1 MKKQEGRKKITRERQ
16 IKRKG
21 KKGGGPNKAKEKQRE
36 TQINKQKLPFL
47 GGKQGFPIKK
57 QRKKRQRKKIKINK
71 EGLGPSEVALW
82 ATSPD
87 P

>member
-1 MKKQEGRKKITRERQ
+1 M
-16 IKRKG
+16 
-21 KKGGGPNKAKEKQRE
+21 A
-36 TQINKQKLPFL
+36 FL
-47 GGKQGFPIKK
+47 GGNQFFLSIKKK
-57 QRKKRQRKKIKINK
+57 QRKESKEKNKNPKKQKENK

>member
-1 MKKQEGRKKITRERQ
+1 MPFSR
-16 IKRKG
+16 G
-21 KKGGGPNKAKEKQRE
+21 KTG
-36 TQINKQKLPFL
+36 FL
-47 GGKQGFPIKK
+47 SIKK
-57 QRKKRQRKKIKINK
+57 QRKQSKEKKQKPPKKKENK

>member
-1 MKKQEGRKKITRERQ
+1 MPFSGGKTRLLFVLNNQKTKPKKQT
-16 IKRKG
+16 
-21 KKGGGPNKAKEKQRE
+21 
-36 TQINKQKLPFL
+36 KQKTT
-47 GGKQGFPIKK
+47 KT
-57 QRKKRQRKKIKINK
+57 NK

>member
-1 MKKQEGRKKITRERQ
+1 MKKESKREVKQ
-16 IKRKG
+16 
-21 KKGGGPNKAKEKQRE
+21 KAREKQRG
-36 TQINKQKLPFL
+36 TLKSKQKCPFL
-47 GGKQGFPIKK
+47 VGPTVFLKTQKRKAEENKTKK
-57 QRKKRQRKKIKINK
+57 QTPKNK

>member
-1 MKKQEGRKKITRERQ
+1 MAFFRGKQVFFLFFKNNKKAKTRKKQ
-16 IKRKG
+16 
-21 KKGGGPNKAKEKQRE
+21 KE
-36 TQINKQKLPFL
+36 
-47 GGKQGFPIKK
+47 
-57 QRKKRQRKKIKINK
+57 NK

>member
-1 MKKQEGRKKITRERQ
+1 MKKKKKNNKKNKEGLGPSEVGPLGHLTWPLNPPKK
-16 IKRKG
+16 
-21 KKGGGPNKAKEKQRE
+21 
-36 TQINKQKLPFL
+36 KQK
-47 GGKQGFPIKK
+47 KQKPPKNK
-57 QRKKRQRKKIKINK
+57 QRKKKKTTNKKQKPKNK

>member
-1 MKKQEGRKKITRERQ
+1 MPFFRGKNKSFCLLKKTKKGKQSKKKKTKKQ
-16 IKRKG
+16 
-21 KKGGGPNKAKEKQRE
+21 KE
-36 TQINKQKLPFL
+36 
-47 GGKQGFPIKK
+47 
-57 QRKKRQRKKIKINK
+57 NK

>member
-1 MKKQEGRKKITRERQ
+1 MHIFREKTVFLSIKKKT
-16 IKRKG
+16 
-21 KKGGGPNKAKEKQRE
+21 KQV
-36 TQINKQKLPFL
+36 KQK
-47 GGKQGFPIKK
+47 KK
-57 QRKKRQRKKIKINK
+57 ENK

>member
-1 MKKQEGRKKITRERQ
+1 MPFSR
-16 IKRKG
+16 G
-21 KKGGGPNKAKEKQRE
+21 KTG
-36 TQINKQKLPFL
+36 FL
-47 GGKQGFPIKK
+47 SIKK
-57 QRKKRQRKKIKINK
+57 QRKQSKEKNKNQKKKENK

>member
-1 MKKQEGRKKITRERQ
+1 MPFSR
-16 IKRKG
+16 G
-21 KKGGGPNKAKEKQRE
+21 KTG
-36 TQINKQKLPFL
+36 FL
-47 GGKQGFPIKK
+47 SIKK
-57 QRKKRQRKKIKINK
+57 QRKQSKEKKQKPKKKKENK

>member
-1 MKKQEGRKKITRERQ
+1 MNKNALFLGENRVFLSIKNKERKAKKKNKNKKKQ
-16 IKRKG
+16 
-21 KKGGGPNKAKEKQRE
+21 
-36 TQINKQKLPFL
+36 KQKE
-47 GGKQGFPIKK
+47 
-57 QRKKRQRKKIKINK
+57 NK

>member
-1 MKKQEGRKKITRERQ
+1 MPFSR
-16 IKRKG
+16 G
-21 KKGGGPNKAKEKQRE
+21 KTG
-36 TQINKQKLPFL
+36 FL
-47 GGKQGFPIKK
+47 SIKK
-57 QRKKRQRKKIKINK
+57 QRKESKEKNKNQKKQKENK

>member
-1 MKKQEGRKKITRERQ
+1 MPFSR
-16 IKRKG
+16 G
-21 KKGGGPNKAKEKQRE
+21 KTG
-36 TQINKQKLPFL
+36 FL
-47 GGKQGFPIKK
+47 SIKK
-57 QRKKRQRKKIKINK
+57 QRKQIKEKKQKPPKKKENK

>member
-1 MKKQEGRKKITRERQ
+1 MPFSRGKTGFFCVLKNKESKAKKKNKNQKKQ
-16 IKRKG
+16 
-21 KKGGGPNKAKEKQRE
+21 KE
-36 TQINKQKLPFL
+36 
-47 GGKQGFPIKK
+47 
-57 QRKKRQRKKIKINK
+57 NK

>member
-1 MKKQEGRKKITRERQ
+1 MK
-16 IKRKG
+16 
-21 KKGGGPNKAKEKQRE
+21 
-36 TQINKQKLPFL
+36 INKKMPFSR
-47 GGKQGFPIKK
+47 GKTGFRLLKTKKAK
-57 QRKKRQRKKIKINK
+57 QRKNKNQKKQKENK

>member
-1 MKKQEGRKKITRERQ
+1 MPIFR
-16 IKRKG
+16 G
-21 KKGGGPNKAKEKQRE
+21 KTG
-36 TQINKQKLPFL
+36 FL
-47 GGKQGFPIKK
+47 SIKK
-57 QRKKRQRKKIKINK
+57 QRKESKEKNKNPKKQKENQ

>member
-1 MKKQEGRKKITRERQ
+1 MTFFRGENKFFLFLRKTKKQKQEKTKK
-16 IKRKG
+16 
-21 KKGGGPNKAKEKQRE
+21 
-36 TQINKQKLPFL
+36 KQKE
-47 GGKQGFPIKK
+47 
-57 QRKKRQRKKIKINK
+57 NK

>member
-1 MKKQEGRKKITRERQ
+1 M
-16 IKRKG
+16 
-21 KKGGGPNKAKEKQRE
+21 
-36 TQINKQKLPFL
+36 PFL
-47 GGKQGFPIKK
+47 GGKTGFCLLKTKKGKQIKQKQKK
-57 QRKKRQRKKIKINK
+57 QKEKENK

>member
-1 MKKQEGRKKITRERQ
+1 MPFSR
-16 IKRKG
+16 G
-21 KKGGGPNKAKEKQRE
+21 KK
-36 TQINKQKLPFL
+36 TVFL
-47 GGKQGFPIKK
+47 SIKK
-57 QRKKRQRKKIKINK
+57 QRKQSKEKKQNPKKQKENK